1 MGDATFQNEFPFELP
16 VGYQDANGTLHKQ
29 GVMRRAHNID
39 EIEPLGDPRVQQNQ
53 AFLVILLMARVI
65 TKLGDITEITPEMI
79 GKLYPQDMSYLQ
91 DLYRQINEAPTGV

>member
-1 MGDATFQNEFPFELP
+1 
-16 VGYQDANGTLHKQ
+16 
-29 GVMRRAHNID
+29 
-39 EIEPLGDPRVQQNQ
+39 
-53 AFLVILLMARVI
+53 MARVI